1 MRHTGRMADPRPDV
15 RAGQLLVATPML
27 LDPNFAETVVLL
39 LDADENGALGVVLN
53 RPSTV
58 PVAEVL
64 EPWAEVVAEPV
75 VLFRGGPVSTEGA
88 LAVGLLRSVDDAP
101 VGFREVTD
109 DLGVIDL
116 DTPVE
121 LVDGSLQGLRIYA
134 GYAGWGAGQL
144 EGEIEEGSW
153 YVVPSMPPDCFRDD
167 THALWR
173 DVLRRQPGELAW
185 HSTRPLDPDLN

>member
-1 MRHTGRMADPRPDV
+1 MADL
-15 RAGQLLVATPML
+15 RAGHLLVATPML

-58 PVAEVL
+58 PVADVL
-64 EPWAEVVAEPV
+64 ETWADVVAEPE
-75 VLFRGGPVSTEGA
+75 VLFQGGPVSTEGA
-88 LAVGLLRSVDDAP
+88 LAVGRLRSLDDAP

-121 LVDGSLQGLRIYA
+121 LVDGSLDGMRIYA

-144 EGEIEEGSW
+144 ESEIEEGSW
-153 YVVPSMPPDCFRDD
+153 YVVSGEAGDAFRGD
-167 THALWR
+167 TESLWR
-173 DVLRRQPGELAW
+173 DVMRRQPGMLAW
-185 HSTRPLDPDLN
+185 HVNRPVDPDLN